1 MARESLEKRERWH
14 RVRVEIMRE
23 GCRSRER
30 AAVVMEQSYTL
41 RKRSR
46 LRFPTWAWWCSLVI
60 QPQGDRSR
68 KVKSS
73 RSSLVKLAWIHLSS
87 SRQN

>member
-46 LRFPTWAWWCSLVI
+46 LKKIPNLGLVVI
-60 QPQGDRSR
+60 TSNPASR
-68 KVKSS
+68 
-73 RSSLVKLAWIHLSS
+73 
-87 SRQN
+87 